1 MEDIYS
7 VLYTISCKNKWNSL
21 WKKQME
27 FFMEKTSIIEKR
39 DKRKRG
45 PLGKIKPVIR
55 LVCLSYFLSFIVFLC
70 LFCMYFFSLSCFC
83 LFFFFSLSLCHMHY
97 ICFYTSLYCL
107 LDQLM
112 LCTICSM
119 SNKSNNTL
127 IKY

>member
-45 PLGKIKPVIR
+45 PLGKIKPDIR

-83 LFFFFSLSLCHMHY
+83 LFFFLFFVLMSYALYMFLYKLILFFRSTDAMHNL
-97 ICFYTSLYCL
+97 F
-107 LDQLM
+107 
-112 LCTICSM
+112 
-119 SNKSNNTL
+119 NVK
-127 IKY
+127 